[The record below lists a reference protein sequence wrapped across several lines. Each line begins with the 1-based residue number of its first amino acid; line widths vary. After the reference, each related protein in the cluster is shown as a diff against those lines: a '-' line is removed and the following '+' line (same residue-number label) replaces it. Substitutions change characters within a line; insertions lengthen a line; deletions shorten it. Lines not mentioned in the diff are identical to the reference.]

1 MSKTVQVQRHG
12 QGSQKPAQRQAQK
25 ILHSP
30 TLNTVIMVEDAIK
43 GWYNSEISIPQLK
56 KVLPKQVN
64 HNTLMSILEYLEAS
78 NKIAVSLRGIVWIQN
93 DNPNLRKA
101 IREGTEM

>member
-1 MSKTVQVQRHG
+1 MSKAVQVQK
-12 QGSQKPAQRQAQK
+12 SRQDAQK
-25 ILHSP
+25 SVPQFLHSP

-43 GWYNSEISIPQLK
+43 GSDYSAVSIPQLK

-64 HNTLMSILEYLEAS
+64 HTTLMSILEYLEAS
-78 NKIAVSLRGIVWIQN
+78 NKIVVGLRGITWIQN

-101 IREGTEM
+101 IREGREM

>member
-1 MSKTVQVQRHG
+1 MSKTVQVQK
-12 QGSQKPAQRQAQK
+12 SRQAPRISQEAAPK
-25 ILHSP
+25 FLHSP

-43 GWYNSEISIPQLK
+43 DWYNSEISVPQLK

-78 NKIAVSLRGIVWIQN
+78 NKIAIGLRGIVWIQN
-93 DNPNLRKA
+93 DSPILRKA
-101 IREGTEM
+101 LRESTEM